1 MITATIR
8 ATNNPQITNNIKTKV
23 AERVKSVKFINDW
36 QLFFEQTII
45 AR

>member
-1 MITATIR
+1 MIVATIR
-8 ATNNPQITNNIKTKV
+8 ATNSSQITNNFKTKV
-23 AERVKSVKFINDW
+23 AERVESVKFINDW